1 MSSANSGSL
10 TQKLHRLILHFEQEC
25 IDCGQNLQTFSSPL
39 KLEVFE
45 GFSPSTEL
53 TELLFSYRLAK
64 LLFRVSTLFGRSYI
78 LLTFLDFFL
87 ERDSFNSFMPGFTQF
102 SKKLS
107 LSAIFF
113 DLIFSYSL
121 SDTFKISSVPT
132 PDSFCF
138 SPYFEHHLPRI
149 QNCLKVSGKLFY
161 IALLLHFYY
170 ITLHYYYYIITYTNT
185 NTNMGGCRVN
195 VDCRFCPK
203 NDCRM

>member
-1 MSSANSGSL
+1 MFALTCVFIIKKQHKTYAQALQSLLSMSSANSGSL

-53 TELLFSYRLAK
+53 TELSFSYCLAI

-87 ERDSFNSFMPGFTQF
+87 ERDSFKSFMPGFTQF

-138 SPYFEHHLPRI
+138 SPYF
-149 QNCLKVSGKLFY
+149 
-161 IALLLHFYY
+161 
-170 ITLHYYYYIITYTNT
+170 
-185 NTNMGGCRVN
+185 
-195 VDCRFCPK
+195 
-203 NDCRM
+203 